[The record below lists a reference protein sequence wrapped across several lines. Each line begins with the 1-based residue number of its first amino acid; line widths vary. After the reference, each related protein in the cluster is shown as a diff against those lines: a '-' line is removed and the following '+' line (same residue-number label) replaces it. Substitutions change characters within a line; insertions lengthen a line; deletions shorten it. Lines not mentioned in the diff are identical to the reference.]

1 MKAYPILL
9 IPEDE
14 GGYSAT
20 HPDLDGCL
28 AQGET
33 VQEALQDL
41 AQARKSWIAVCKD
54 QGIPV
59 PPPPTHDALLARL
72 PRRVRALRRALEN
85 VRALAAMAKVRGRF
99 HQKDVDH
106 LLRFC
111 QEGGIVSSPLRA
123 RTKPKPRT
131 AAHPR
136 SLA

>member
-59 PPPPTHDALLARL
+59 LARL

-123 RTKPKPRT
+123 WTKPKPRT